1 MEKTTLSK
9 TGPKL
14 TQTYADG
21 VVANLPAFINLILNR
36 RIWKKASF
44 QVQEIL
50 FESLAK
56 LVTTHEHAAFNVI
69 RFRSA
74 NVMDKLILMF
84 QDEERN
90 LPLSL
95 ATSFITIIRH
105 IMTDP
110 PCADDLSV
118 CPTLLSPFFLSSP
131 SIPSCL
137 PF

>member
-1 MEKTTLSK
+1 MITSEKTKPTVL
-9 TGPKL
+9 KL
-14 TQTYADG
+14 TPTYADG

-50 FESLAK
+50 FETLAK

-74 NVMDKLILMF
+74 NVMEKLVMMF
-84 QDEERN
+84 QQEERS

-95 ATSFITIIRH
+95 APSFITIIRH

-110 PCADDLSV
+110 PCAEDLSV
-118 CPTLLSPFFLSSP
+118 
-131 SIPSCL
+131 
-137 PF
+137 